1 MTLTLGPVIGTVGDA
16 TWDELPFEE
25 LNVNRTQE
33 RTLMTAAPPPP
44 ADLAIAVIVVVD
56 HVPGGPGAGSVLVG
70 SRSLPLVAG
79 ANIVGDVLTT
89 ATQIKIKAGN
99 SFGAQNSSFTGT
111 VFTMP
116 FPG

>member
-1 MTLTLGPVIGTVGDA
+1 MGRAPVRGV
-16 TWDELPFEE
+16 
-25 LNVNRTQE
+25 E
-33 RTLMTAAPPPP
+33 REPDSGANADDSCTPPP
-44 ADLAIAVIVVVD
+44 ADLAIAVLVVVD

-89 ATQIKIKAGN
+89 AAQIKIKAGN
-99 SFGAQNSSFTGT
+99 SFGTQNSSFTGT
-111 VFTMP
+111 IYTMP